1 MRRHLFWIL
10 PLITAILT
18 GCAGVAAEIHVSLGE
33 QFSLAIGKSA
43 TIPEEGL
50 RVKFIE
56 VIGDS
61 RCPQGVECLWA
72 GESSSLIE
80 ITYSGSTYRI
90 VLTQLGASVPA
101 PTDFNV
107 YEITFD
113 LQPYPEA
120 GKEIKDKDYRLELE
134 FDKKIG

>member
-1 MRRHLFWIL
+1 MRRHLFWVL
-10 PLITAILT
+10 PLITAVFT
-18 GCAGVAAEIHVSLGE
+18 GCAGPAPDINATLGE
-33 QFSLAIGKSA
+33 RFSLAIGQSA
-43 TIPEEGL
+43 VIAEEGL

-61 RCPQGVECLWA
+61 RCPHGVECLWA
-72 GESSSLIE
+72 GEASSLIE

-120 GKEIKDKDYRLELE
+120 GKEIKDKDYRLELHV
-134 FDKKIG
+134 DKKIT